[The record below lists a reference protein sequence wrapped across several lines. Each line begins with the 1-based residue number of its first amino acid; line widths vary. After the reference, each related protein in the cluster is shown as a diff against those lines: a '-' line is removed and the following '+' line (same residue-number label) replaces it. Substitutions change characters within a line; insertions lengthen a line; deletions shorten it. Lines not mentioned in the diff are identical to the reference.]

1 MDDSELDSALNMAKS
16 GEEAGV
22 TLLYRNLQPFLIAYL
37 RNRTGSSCEDVSQ
50 ETWIS
55 AIGAL
60 RNFEGRGGD
69 FKALLFDIAHKR
81 VVDFYRKE
89 SRRPKITGINESI
102 DIPGNSYS
110 VENMLDD
117 VSSQEAIS
125 KLVSNLTSDQ
135 AEVVLLRVI
144 GGLSTQKVAKIMGK
158 SVGSVRI
165 LQHRAVEKISKSQIG
180 VTI

>member
-1 MDDSELDSALNMAKS
+1 MDDSELDSALDLAKS
-16 GEEAGV
+16 GEEAGI
-22 TLLYRNLQPFLIAYL
+22 TLLYRNLQPLLIAYL
-37 RNRTGSSCEDVSQ
+37 RNRTGSNCEDVSQ

-55 AIGAL
+55 AIGTL
-60 RNFEGRGGD
+60 RNFRGKGDD

-81 VVDFYRKE
+81 VVDYYRRE

-102 DIPGNSYS
+102 DIPGNSFS
-110 VENMLDD
+110 TEDMVDEIT
-117 VSSQEAIS
+117 SQEAIS
-125 KLVSNLTSDQ
+125 KLVGNLTLDQ

-158 SVGSVRI
+158 SVGSVRV
-165 LQHRAVEKISKSQIG
+165 LQHRAIEKLSKSQIG